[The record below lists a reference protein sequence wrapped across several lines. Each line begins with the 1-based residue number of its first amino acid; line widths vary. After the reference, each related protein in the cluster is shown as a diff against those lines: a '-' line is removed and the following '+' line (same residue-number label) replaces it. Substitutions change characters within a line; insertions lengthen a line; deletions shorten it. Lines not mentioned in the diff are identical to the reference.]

1 MDPVNLNYAGKEEL
15 KKLPGCGKALASE
28 IIKLRKSLQHHMTED
43 DMKAIPRLPATSW
56 QQWLDKGMVT
66 FDVSKGPQSLME
78 ENELFTSGVSGQS
91 ASGKVQKKDDYEG
104 P

>member
-28 IIKLRKSLQHHMTED
+28 IIKLRKSLRRHMTED
-43 DMKAIPRLPATSW
+43 DMKAIPKLPAPSW

-66 FDVSKGPQSLME
+66 FDVSKGPQSSME
-78 ENELFTSGVSGQS
+78 ESELSTSGVSGQCFRRG
-91 ASGKVQKKDDYEG
+91 AKEG
-104 P
+104 